1 MLLSRAPPPLL
12 GPPLAFYPPQ
22 TPAVAREVGG
32 ERTLAGFGPVGSGQP
47 VLQIRLQT
55 NNISLAKV
63 IFDGEVQ
70 IKVRKTDFV
79 VRETGGEFAWHAITI
94 ETYTQL
100 IVPAGGGGGDD
111 SATQELAQLI
121 TPQMFWSPPH
131 PQSVAHT
138 VFMFSGRIGP
148 NEQFFSTVKVGLV

>member
-1 MLLSRAPPPLL
+1 M
-12 GPPLAFYPPQ
+12 GPPLAFYPPL

-32 ERTLAGFGPVGSGQP
+32 KESLAGVGPVGSGQP

-63 IFDGEVQ
+63 VFDGEVQ

-79 VRETGGEFAWHAITI
+79 VRETGGEFACRAITI

-100 IVPAGGGGGDD
+100 IVPAGGGGADD

-121 TPQMFWSPPH
+121 TPQMFRSPP
-131 PQSVAHT
+131 P
-138 VFMFSGRIGP
+138 P
-148 NEQFFSTVKVGLV
+148 NRWLTPYLCFLDALVQTNNSFPP